1 MKSCLTVLPPARQSR
16 VNFQRTVIGKSV
28 IPSIKRGKVMNVDK
42 KNLVRLYLLFIPIAY
57 FSYLFHE
64 FGHWIVGEILG
75 NDMIYS
81 LNYVWPRSGHYLNES
96 HNLYVSIGGPAF
108 TILLAL
114 ISLLVFEKYSTI
126 YAYIVLF
133 FQFVLRFFSLVF
145 GGFDQQDEARVS
157 SIMGLGT
164 YTVGIIILIILLLIV
179 MRASYKLKIDLKHNG
194 YFFTASILSQLL
206 VIATY
211 KIFSL

>member
-1 MKSCLTVLPPARQSR
+1 
-16 VNFQRTVIGKSV
+16 
-28 IPSIKRGKVMNVDK
+28 MNVDK

-57 FSYLFHE
+57 ISYLFHE
-64 FGHWIVGEILG
+64 FGHWIIGEILG

-81 LNYVWPRSGHYLNES
+81 LNFVWPRNGHYLNES

-108 TILLAL
+108 TILLAVA
-114 ISLLVFEKYSTI
+114 SLLILEKYSTM
-126 YAYIVLF
+126 YAYPVLF

-145 GGFDQQDEARVS
+145 GGFSKQDEARIS

-164 YTVGIIILIILLLIV
+164 YTVGIIVLIILLLIV
-179 MRASYKLKIDLKHNG
+179 IRASYKLKIDLKYNG
-194 YFFTASILSQLL
+194 YFFSISILCQLM

-211 KIFSL
+211 KITGL

>member
-1 MKSCLTVLPPARQSR
+1 MT
-16 VNFQRTVIGKSV
+16 
-28 IPSIKRGKVMNVDK
+28 VDK
-42 KNLVRLYLLFIPIAY
+42 KILIKVYLLFIPIAF

-81 LNYVWPRSGHYLNES
+81 LNYVWPKNGHYLNES

-108 TILLAL
+108 TILLTVVPLL
-114 ISLLVFEKYSTI
+114 ILEKYSTI
-126 YAYIVLF
+126 YAYPVLF

-145 GGFDQQDEARVS
+145 GGFSQQDEARVS
-157 SIMGLGT
+157 SIMGFGT
-164 YTVGIIILIILLLIV
+164 YTVGIVVLIILLLIV
-179 MRASYKLKIDLKHNG
+179 IRASYKLKIDLKQNG
-194 YFFTASILSQLL
+194 YFFTVSILSQLL

-211 KIFSL
+211 KITGL

>member
-1 MKSCLTVLPPARQSR
+1 MI
-16 VNFQRTVIGKSV
+16 N
-28 IPSIKRGKVMNVDK
+28 DK
-42 KNLVRLYLLFIPIAY
+42 KILVRLYLLLIPIAY

-64 FGHWIVGEILG
+64 FGHWILGETLG

-81 LNYVWPRSGHYLNES
+81 LNYVWPKTGHYINES

-108 TILLAL
+108 TILLAV
-114 ISLLVFEKYSTI
+114 ISLLILEKYSTI
-126 YAYIVLF
+126 YAYPILF

-145 GGFDQQDEARVS
+145 GGFSQQDEARIS

-164 YTVGIIILIILLLIV
+164 YTVAIIVLTILLLTVI
-179 MRASYKLKIDLKHNG
+179 RASYKLKIDLKQNG
-194 YFFTASILSQLL
+194 YFFTISILSQLM

-211 KIFSL
+211 KITGL

>member
-1 MKSCLTVLPPARQSR
+1 MI
-16 VNFQRTVIGKSV
+16 N
-28 IPSIKRGKVMNVDK
+28 DK
-42 KNLVRLYLLFIPIAY
+42 KILLRLYLFLIPIAY

-64 FGHWIVGEILG
+64 FGHWIVGEFLG

-81 LNYVWPRSGHYLNES
+81 LNYVWPKAGHYISES

-108 TILLAL
+108 TILLAI
-114 ISLLVFEKYSTI
+114 ISLLIIEKYSTI
-126 YAYIVLF
+126 YAYPVLF

-145 GGFDQQDEARVS
+145 GGFSQQDEARIS

-164 YTVGIIILIILLLIV
+164 YTVAIIVVTILLLIV
-179 MRASYKLKIDLKHNG
+179 IRASYKLKIDLRQNG
-194 YFFTASILSQLL
+194 YFFTASILSQLM

-211 KIFSL
+211 IISGL